1 MVAQKEALDTEH
13 CRALEALKNQVL
25 FLVVSTLLLFNFN
38 KRQPV
43 YVNCFCINLSHLV
56 G

>member
-25 FLVVSTLLLFNFN
+25 YLGMPTLFLFNFYL
-38 KRQPV
+38 KMQIF
-43 YVNCFCINLSHLV
+43 YVNIMHKYM
-56 G
+56 